1 MDLES
6 IAALAD
12 SVKEF
17 EGAVIAVS
25 HDQFFVGEIASENDF
40 WLVNAGS
47 VKNIESFK
55 KYRDTQ
61 IKKLDAS
68 TPASTPAAAGKPA
81 AKPAAKTPSVGGKS
95 AAPPGKA
102 TAKTGSGGGKPAAA
116 GGGGKK

>member
-1 MDLES
+1 LDLES

-17 EGAVIAVS
+17 EGAVVAVS
-25 HDQFFVGEIASENDF
+25 HDQFFVGEIANENDF
-40 WLVNAGS
+40 WLVNNGS

-61 IKKLDAS
+61 IKKLNAS
-68 TPASTPAAAGKPA
+68 TPAPTPAAAG
-81 AKPAAKTPSVGGKS
+81 KPAAKTPSVGGKS

-102 TAKTGSGGGKPAAA
+102 AAKTGLGGGKPSA
-116 GGGGKK
+116 GGKK